1 MTNEKKKKDAIVDI
15 SKFEFISNELRKIS
29 SPEVKKGYLK
39 FACSSPEDKVTLL
52 ATYSANFPEDTV
64 TLDFIASEIE
74 ADVKERDE
82 SKKGTTF
89 AFDPLNIYKCLKELA
104 EDLAILYGR
113 AFKLA
118 IENLEY
124 LAPRKKDELAD
135 EMPEAYM
142 PYLMSGAE
150 IEKEYYTVVDKAK
163 TEAKAEVE
171 RDKKGV
177 VLKDKEHKPSL
188 LSRIRGFFAKKS
200 DKPKVEKISLVDI
213 GGVTPKDA
221 KPRAEELES
230 KKREA
235 YEASLARRRK
245 EKAATYG
252 PAEKSA

>member
-1 MTNEKKKKDAIVDI
+1 MTNEKKKKDVTIDV

-39 FACSSPEDKVTLL
+39 FACSSPEDKVALL
-52 ATYSANFPEDTV
+52 ATYSANFPEDTAN
-64 TLDFIASEIE
+64 LDFVANEIE
-74 ADVKERDE
+74 EDVKERDE
-82 SKKGTTF
+82 SKRGTTF
-89 AFDPLNIYKCLKELA
+89 VFDPLNIFKCLKELA

-124 LAPRKKDELAD
+124 LAPRKKDEYAD
-135 EMPEAYM
+135 EMPKEYM

-150 IEKEYYTVVDKAK
+150 IEEEYYTVVDKATTK
-163 TEAKAEVE
+163 AKAEVE
-171 RDKKGV
+171 RNEKGV
-177 VLKDKEHKPSL
+177 ALRTKEAKPSL
-188 LSRIRGFFAKKS
+188 LSRIKGFFASKL
-200 DKPKVEKISLVDI
+200 DKPKVEKVSLAEV
-213 GGVTPKDA
+213 GGLVPEDA
-221 KPRAEELES
+221 KPKAEEAEV

-245 EKAATYG
+245 EKAATYS

>member
-1 MTNEKKKKDAIVDI
+1 MYCVF

-29 SPEVKKGYLK
+29 SPEIKKGYLK
-39 FACSSPEDKVTLL
+39 FACSSPEEKVALL
-52 ATYSANFPEDTV
+52 ATYSANFPEDTAN
-64 TLDFIASEIE
+64 LDLIASEIE
-74 ADVKERDE
+74 ADVKEKDE
-82 SKKGTTF
+82 SKKGITF

-124 LAPRKKDELAD
+124 LAPRKKAEPAD

-171 RDKKGV
+171 RSEKGV
-177 VLKDKEHKPSL
+177 TLKPRESKPSL
-188 LSRIRGFFAKKS
+188 LSRIRGFFARKS
-200 DKPKVEKISLVDI
+200 DKPKVERVSLVEVS
-213 GGVTPKDA
+213 GVVPEDVKPKTKEVEA
-221 KPRAEELES
+221 

-245 EKAATYG
+245 EKAATYS